1 MKAIVLRSYGPPD
14 VLQYEDIEKP
24 TAADDEVLLKVRA
37 ASVNPLDWRLI
48 RGEPYVIRAATGLR
62 KPKSARVGADV
73 AGEVEAVG
81 RNVRQF
87 RPGDSVFGA
96 IGASP
101 GAFAEYV
108 CAKEDALVLKPAN
121 LTFEQAAAV
130 PVAALTALQGLRKG
144 RLRAGQRVL
153 INGAAGGVG
162 TFSVQ
167 IAKSLGAHV
176 TGVCS
181 TRNVEMVRSIGADDV
196 VDYAREDFTASAMRY
211 DLIFDCIG
219 NRSLSAYRRVMSKRG
234 TYVVV
239 GGPGGRWV
247 GPLGS
252 MFKPLLLSPF
262 VSQRMVACM
271 SRQSNEEL
279 LILKELIESKKMRP
293 VIDRTYALSEVAQA
307 LRYLEEGHAR
317 GKVVITIEHH

>member
-1 MKAIVLRSYGPPD
+1 MKAIVLRSYGSPD

-24 TAADDEVLLKVRA
+24 TAAADEVLVKVRA

-62 KPKSARVGADV
+62 KPKNARVGADV

-81 RNVRQF
+81 SNVTRL

-96 IGASP
+96 IGTSP

-144 RLRAGQRVL
+144 RLQAGQTVL
-153 INGAAGGVG
+153 INGAAGGIG

-181 TRNVEMVRSIGADDV
+181 TRNVEMVRSIGADQV
-196 VDYAREDFTASAMRY
+196 VDYTREDFTASAMRY

-219 NRSLSAYRRVMSKRG
+219 NRSLSACRRVMSKKG

-239 GGPGGRWV
+239 GGPG
-247 GPLGS
+247 
-252 MFKPLLLSPF
+252 
-262 VSQRMVACM
+262 
-271 SRQSNEEL
+271 
-279 LILKELIESKKMRP
+279 
-293 VIDRTYALSEVAQA
+293 
-307 LRYLEEGHAR
+307 
-317 GKVVITIEHH
+317 